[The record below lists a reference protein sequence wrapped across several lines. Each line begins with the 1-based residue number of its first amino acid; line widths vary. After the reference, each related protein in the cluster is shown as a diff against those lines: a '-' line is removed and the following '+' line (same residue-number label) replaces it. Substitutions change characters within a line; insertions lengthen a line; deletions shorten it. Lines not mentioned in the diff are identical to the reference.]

1 MPGKFGRI
9 VVARIQTR
17 GDFDF
22 HSSESASARRRYRLL
37 RNRTDDFSQALSRA
51 IASHNA
57 RIWSSLCAAVTVTRN
72 RADPFATVG

>member
-1 MPGKFGRI
+1 MPDKFGRI
-9 VVARIQTR
+9 VVVRIQTR

-22 HSSESASARRRYRLL
+22 HSSDSGSARRRHRLP
-37 RNRTDDFSQALSRA
+37 RNRTDDFPQALSRT

-57 RIWSSLCAAVTVTRN
+57 WIWSSLCAAVTVMRN